1 MIHHMDPW
9 SPENIAA
16 RLVRRIDDL
25 DIGRQKLSEIS
36 GVSKDAIDKFC
47 QGKNLATVARIV
59 KIAKALKWT
68 PNELLG
74 LEHKSAPDQE
84 ILRLI
89 LERLIETFN
98 GTQESAAPIA
108 AVALRTYATLVELGV
123 DASDQHSIDF
133 AIQHAKIQLRELPQ
147 KQATD

>member
-1 MIHHMDPW
+1 MIYFMEPW
-9 SPENIAA
+9 NPDEIAA
-16 RLVRRIDDL
+16 RLVARMETL

-47 QGKNLATVARIV
+47 QGKNMATVPRIV

-74 LEHKSAPDQE
+74 LQTTSAPNED

-89 LERLIETFN
+89 LERLIESIS
-98 GTQESAAPIA
+98 GTQETAGPIA
-108 AVALRTYATLVELGV
+108 AVALRTYAVLSELGV
-123 DASDQHSIDF
+123 DASDQRSIDF

-147 KQATD
+147 KPVAS